1 MASLAAHD
9 GDGPAQSLPP
19 PPSSYDGGGHKPL
32 TGAKLLIAAIAIG
45 LGNFLVVLDT
55 TIANVSIPNIA
66 GSLGVSASQGTWI
79 ITSYAVAE
87 AITVPLTGWLTRRF
101 GAMRVFLTCYIAFG
115 IISILCGLA
124 WSLGM
129 LVAGRVLLG
138 LAGGPLM
145 PLSQMLLLRIF
156 PKEQAS
162 LAATIWAMTTLI
174 APIAGPILG
183 GIISDSIGW
192 PWIFYMNVPIAFIG
206 GGVAWYLMR
215 GQHDPKVKASIDTV
229 GLLLLILWVG
239 AFQIMIDEGR
249 NKDWFASFEIQMLA
263 VVSAIGFAAFIIWEL
278 TAKNPIV
285 NLRIFRHRG
294 FAAAAVT
301 YSAGFAAFFAS
312 IVILPLWLQQ
322 NMGYTATWA
331 GYTLAGMGIL
341 SIFCAPIVGKSLEKV
356 DARGVIFIGLL
367 GLGMLNMARTFLT
380 PDATF
385 WDIALPTMLTGAFMV
400 MFFIPVTGLAMAS
413 VNPGEEADA
422 AGISNFMRT
431 LAGAIATAVV
441 QTGWSNST
449 REKQTAMV
457 DSMAGG
463 QATVDTMVA
472 GGMQPETATASL
484 GQMVEHQATMLAT
497 LDMFGM
503 IALLFAVSAF
513 LIWAAPKPKG
523 PIDTTSGH

>member
-1 MASLAAHD
+1 MASLAATA
-9 GDGPAQSLPP
+9 GDSPGHTPSTLPP
-19 PPSSYDGGGHKPL
+19 PPSTPDDGGHKPL
-32 TGAKLLIAAIAIG
+32 TGMKLLIAAIAIG

-55 TIANVSIPNIA
+55 TIANVSVPNIA
-66 GSLGVSASQGTWI
+66 GSLGVSATQGTWV

-101 GAMRVFLTCYIAFG
+101 GAMKVFLTCYIAFG

-124 WSLGM
+124 WSLG
-129 LVAGRVLLG
+129 LLIAGRVLLG

-156 PKEQAS
+156 PKEKAT
-162 LAATIWAMTTLI
+162 LAATIWAMTTLV

-183 GIISDSIGW
+183 GVISDNIGW
-192 PWIFYMNVPIAFIG
+192 PWIFHMNAPIAFMG
-206 GGVAWYLMR
+206 GAIAWYMLR
-215 GQHDPKVKASIDTV
+215 GQYDPKVKASIDTI

-239 AFQIMIDEGR
+239 AFQIMVDEGR
-249 NKDWFASFEIQMLA
+249 NKDWFASHEIQALA
-263 VVSAIGFAAFIIWEL
+263 ALSAVGFAAFVIWEL

-294 FAAAAVT
+294 FSAAALT

-331 GYTLAGMGIL
+331 GYTLAGMGVL
-341 SIFCAPIVGKSLEKV
+341 SIICAPIVGKSLEKA
-356 DARGVIFIGLL
+356 DARAVIFLGLL
-367 GLGMLNMARTFLT
+367 GLGLLNMARTTFT

-385 WDIALPTMLTGAFMV
+385 WQIAMPTILTGPFMV

-413 VNPGEEADA
+413 VAPGEEADA
-422 AGISNFMRT
+422 AGVSNFMRT

-441 QTGWSNST
+441 QTGWGNSA

-457 DSMAGG
+457 DSMTHG
-463 QATVDTMVA
+463 QQTVDTMVA
-472 GGMQPETATASL
+472 SGMPPETAIASL
-484 GQMVEHQATMLAT
+484 GALVDRHATMLAT
-497 LDMFGM
+497 LEIFGL
-503 IALLFAVSAF
+503 IAILFVFSA
-513 LIWAAPKPKG
+513 
-523 PIDTTSGH
+523 